1 MCPEWDGLSGWVGFR
16 KLCPRI
22 CLWNGI
28 RFPVEGL
35 GGNCIPELTFRM
47 GQAFQMS
54 PQPENAS
61 QNPSSKRVA
70 VSQLIPKRK
79 LRPGVSPQS
88 GTRFPD
94 GPPTGNRVPFQTR
107 IPGHTFRKQRRPHN
121 VAFDLYMFSGCTHDK
136 PRSNN
141 KASARAEAYKV
152 HREFRTQRRPLNVA
166 FVLRR
171 TVRAGNLICL
181 RLDRRFSCG
190 SAASSY
196 LILVVP
202 GARLGS
208 VSLASVWKCSVYTFL
223 PSRNIS

>member
-1 MCPEWDGLSGWVGFR
+1 MCAEWDGLSGWAGLR
-16 KLCPRI
+16 KLCPGI
-22 CLWNGI
+22 CLWNGM

-35 GGNCIPELTFRM
+35 DGKCDPEFVIGVGRAFPTES
-47 GQAFQMS
+47 QA
-54 PQPENAS
+54 ETAS
-61 QNPSSKRVA
+61 RSGREFWDTVSGYKEGHKTWPSTYVCCGY
-70 VSQLIPKRK
+70 P
-79 LRPGVSPQS
+79 
-88 GTRFPD
+88 
-94 GPPTGNRVPFQTR
+94 
-107 IPGHTFRKQRRPHN
+107 
-121 VAFDLYMFSGCTHDK
+121 HDK

-141 KASARAEAYKV
+141 RASVRAEAYKV

-166 FVLRR
+166 SVLLR

-181 RLDRRFSCG
+181 RSDRRFSYEL
-190 SAASSY
+190 AASRY

>member
-1 MCPEWDGLSGWVGFR
+1 MTRPSWTTHSHAFAGCIQSGTGFPDGWGFGKCVPEFAFGMGCGFRLRALVENATRNLQSEWD
-16 KLCPRI
+16 
-22 CLWNGI
+22 
-28 RFPVEGL
+28 
-35 GGNCIPELTFRM
+35 
-47 GQAFQMS
+47 
-54 PQPENAS
+54 
-61 QNPSSKRVA
+61 A
-70 VSQLIPKRK
+70 VSQRGRKRK
-79 LRPGVSPQS
+79 LHPTPDVNS

-94 GPPTGNRVPFQTR
+94 AKKATR
-107 IPGHTFRKQRRPHN
+107 RGLQLIY
-121 VAFDLYMFSGCTHDK
+121 VADTPHDK

-141 KASARAEAYKV
+141 RASVRAEAYKV

-166 FVLRR
+166 SVLRR

-181 RLDRRFSCG
+181 RPDRRFSCEL
-190 SAASSY
+190 AATRY